1 MKILSLQE
9 LNRLSPDAF
18 KIAPKIPLIL
28 AADQIRSGHNVG
40 SLFRIGDAFGIE
52 QIILG
57 GYTVQPPHPEI
68 QKTAIGASE
77 TVAWCHFERLEEFLM
92 QMKLQGY
99 IIIGIEQTSDSI
111 SLNNFEVEVDKAYI
125 LIFGNEVNGISES
138 VLQCVDY
145 CIEIPQRGT
154 KHSINVSVAAG
165 IVTWHFAKRF
175 L

>member
-1 MKILSLQE
+1 MKKLSLQE
-9 LNRLSPDAF
+9 LNRLSPEAF
-18 KIAPKIPLIL
+18 KLAPKIPIIL
-28 AADQIRSGHNVG
+28 VADQIRSGHNVG
-40 SLFRIGDAFGIE
+40 SLFRIGDAFGVE
-52 QIILG
+52 QIVLG

-77 TVAWCHFERLEEFLM
+77 TVAWRHFDRLEDFINE
-92 QMKLQGY
+92 MKQQEY
-99 IIIGIEQTSDSI
+99 TVIGIEQTSNSI
-111 SLNNFEVEVDKAYI
+111 PLNDFNVDVEKAYI
-125 LIFGNEVNGISES
+125 LIFGNEVNGISDS

-165 IVTWHFAKRF
+165 IVTWHFAKGF

>member
-1 MKILSLQE
+1 MKKLSLQE
-9 LNRLSPDAF
+9 LNRLSPEAF
-18 KIAPKIPLIL
+18 KMAPKIPIIL
-28 AADQIRSGHNVG
+28 VADQIRSGHNVG
-40 SLFRIGDAFGIE
+40 SLFRIGDAFGVE

-57 GYTVQPPHPEI
+57 GYTVQPPHSEI

-77 TVAWCHFERLEEFLM
+77 TVTWRHFDRLEGFLM
-92 QMKLQGY
+92 EMKQQKY
-99 IIIGIEQTSDSI
+99 TVIGIEQTSSSI
-111 SLNNFEVEVDKAYI
+111 PLNDFNVDVEKAYI
-125 LIFGNEVNGISES
+125 LIFGNEVNGISDS

-165 IVTWHFAKRF
+165 IVTWHFAKDF